1 MKYRFT
7 DLAAAEVRTIT
18 RFYTRERRAL
28 GVSFVEALYQ
38 TTFLVAENP
47 GLGGLLGEGYRR
59 LMLQRFPYSMVYIVD
74 PESDTIRIVSVSH
87 QRRRPDRWK
96 DRVEEFAPQYALL
109 QSAA

>member
-7 DLAAAEVRTIT
+7 DLAAVEVRTIT

-38 TTFLVAENP
+38 TTSLVAENP
-47 GLGGLLGEGYRR
+47 GLGSPLGEGYRR
-59 LMLQRFPYSMVYIVD
+59 LMLRRFPYSIVYIVD

-96 DRVEEFAPQYALL
+96 DRVEESASQYALL